1 MHINPEL
8 CTGCKACL
16 RRCPF
21 EAIEIVDKKARIKE
35 TCTNCGAC
43 LDSCKFGA
51 IEKEEDTGHT
61 APQFKPSPESYEG
74 IWIFAEQHRGRLAEV
89 VRELLGAAQDLA
101 TQRQTY
107 VAAALLG
114 HEVSLLA
121 DELFAYGADR
131 VYLVEHHE
139 LASYRTEPYTFVLA
153 KLVEEFKPE
162 IFLLGATPLG
172 RDLAPRLARRVGT
185 GLTADCTELAIDPEE
200 KILLQTRP
208 AFGGNLMATITCPHH
223 RPQMATVRPG
233 VMRKKEPDYSRTGEV
248 VRRSYEI
255 PSKCLRTKVLEVI
268 EEARTTVNL
277 EEAEIIIAGGRGLG
291 GPEGFKKLEEVAKLL
306 GATVGASRAAVDAG
320 WISRD
325 HQVGQTGKTV
335 KPKLYIACGISGAIQ
350 HLAGM
355 QNSGCIVAINTDP
368 EAPIFKVADYGI
380 VGDVHEVL
388 PILAQKLRS
397 LQLAY

>member
-1 MHINPEL
+1 MRIDSEL

-16 RRCPF
+16 RHCPF
-21 EAIEIVDKKARIKE
+21 GAIEIVDKKARIRE
-35 TCTNCGAC
+35 NCTNCGAC
-43 LDSCKFGA
+43 IDSCKFGA
-51 IEKEEDTGHT
+51 IQKEEDAGQT
-61 APQFKPSPESYEG
+61 APEVEPLSGSYEG
-74 IWIFAEQHRGRLAEV
+74 IWIFAEQHQGRLAEV

-101 TQRQTY
+101 AQRQTQ

-114 HEVSLLA
+114 HDVSWMV

-131 VYLVEHHE
+131 VYLVEHLE
-139 LASYRTEPYTFVLA
+139 LTSYRTEPYAHVLA

-172 RDLAPRLARRVGT
+172 RDLAPRLARRLGT

-208 AFGGNLMATITCPHH
+208 AFGGNLMATIACPHH
-223 RPQMATVRPG
+223 RPQMVTVRPG
-233 VMRKKEPDYSRTGEV
+233 VMRKKKPDYGRRGEA

-255 PSKCLRTKVLEVI
+255 PPQCLRTRVLEVV
-268 EEARTTVNL
+268 EQARTTVNL

-291 GPEGFKKLEEVAKLL
+291 GPEGFKKLEEVAGLL

-320 WISRD
+320 WISRE

-335 KPKLYIACGISGAIQ
+335 KPKLYIACGISGAVQ

-355 QNSGCIVAINTDP
+355 QNSECIVAINTDP

-380 VGDVHEVL
+380 VGDVHQVL
-388 PILAQKLRS
+388 PVLVEELKS
-397 LQLAY
+397 LQW